1 MGKFKKAAFASES
14 TRAPSRAYG
23 QHFQSDSRGRRR
35 VIRGCVQGSKV
46 AALKQKSNSLI
57 KLLLHQDQRKHLP
70 KLTSHIFNAFA
81 GDEAVSLVDVFKAKR
96 LLLCNKNPNL

>member
-1 MGKFKKAAFASES
+1 LHQDQREHLPKLTGNIFNASAGDEAVSLIDAFKADMLLLCNKK
-14 TRAPSRAYG
+14 
-23 QHFQSDSRGRRR
+23 D
-35 VIRGCVQGSKV
+35 
-46 AALKQKSNSLI
+46 NSLI